1 MPSPTTPLLRP
12 KPSQTRT
19 SSSLALLQ
27 MPNQSHTPTTN
38 LDALLRD
45 ITLGFSDGLTVPFA
59 LTASL
64 SISGSTKIVIM
75 GGLAELFS
83 GMISMGL
90 GAYNVAI
97 TEKGHW
103 EVEYQRT
110 LEGVRDD
117 PETERRGVVEVL
129 GRFGVGEE
137 SDAMRKVVREIMAD
151 EETWVEFAMEVGR
164 GLVRPEE
171 GRAVVS
177 AVTMGVSYF
186 VGGLVPMLPYF
197 FMAGR
202 AREALGV
209 SVGIAVVVLLAFGF
223 AKSWV
228 TVRNKKAGVWGA
240 LQTLVIG
247 AVAAGTSYGV
257 VRLVDGIE

>member
-1 MPSPTTPLLRP
+1 MAPSPSTPLLLLRP
-12 KPSQTRT
+12 NLKSKHH
-19 SSSLALLQ
+19 A
-27 MPNQSHTPTTN
+27 PNSN

-103 EVEYQRT
+103 EVEHQQTVKNVREDPEGER
-110 LEGVRDD
+110 EGVY
-117 PETERRGVVEVL
+117 EVL
-129 GRFGVGEE
+129 GRYGVGQE
-137 SDAMRKVVREIMAD
+137 AAGKVVSEITAE
-151 EETWVEFAMEVGR
+151 EETWVGFAMEVGR
-164 GLVRPEE
+164 GLMKPEQ
-171 GRAVVS
+171 GRALVS

-228 TVRNKKAGVWGA
+228 TVRNGKAGVWGA

-247 AVAAGTSYGV
+247 AVAAGTSYEV
-257 VRLVDGIE
+257 VRLVDGMN